1 MSPEKHHFKRV
12 LPQTSKHFLT
22 VIREHF
28 HGQLTYASGSWENVD
43 WKVFDFVG
51 IDYYR
56 DGHNKKNYR
65 EKLRTYFKYEKPVII
80 LEFGC
85 CTYQGAEDK
94 GGHGW
99 AIVARSQT
107 PHQLKGKFIRDEN
120 VQVEYLKELL
130 NIFKEEKVNGA
141 FLLTFVM
148 PIYPFNEDPRY
159 DLDMASYSVVK
170 VLAIK
175 IIMTCHGNPRNLS
188 LP

>member
-1 MSPEKHHFKRV
+1 MCQSSRKAKRAIPTNYFRELTFFMKGLVLGETSFDRIKTFMSPEKHHFKRV

-65 EKLRTYFKYEKPVII
+65 EKLRTYFKYEKPIII

-94 GGHGW
+94 GRSWMGHCCPQSNTSS
-99 AIVARSQT
+99 A
-107 PHQLKGKFIRDEN
+107 
-120 VQVEYLKELL
+120 
-130 NIFKEEKVNGA
+130 
-141 FLLTFVM
+141 
-148 PIYPFNEDPRY
+148 
-159 DLDMASYSVVK
+159 
-170 VLAIK
+170 
-175 IIMTCHGNPRNLS
+175 
-188 LP
+188 